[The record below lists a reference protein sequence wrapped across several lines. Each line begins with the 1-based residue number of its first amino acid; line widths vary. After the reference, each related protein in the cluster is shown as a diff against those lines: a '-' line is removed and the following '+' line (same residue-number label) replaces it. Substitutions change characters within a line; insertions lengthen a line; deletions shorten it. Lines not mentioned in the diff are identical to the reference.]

1 MRRATR
7 LLWVVLGV
15 CLLVGAAT
23 SLIIVLT
30 PADRATKVAIRE
42 LSAVVDMLA
51 LVVWML
57 VFAAYWTRRSRIKR
71 D

>member
-1 MRRATR
+1 MAIGAIGVMPEVTSMRRATR

-23 SLIIVLT
+23 LAEKFVL
-30 PADRATKVAIRE
+30 PE
-42 LSAVVDMLA
+42 MHA